1 MVYIRHDN
9 ELEKTK
15 ARVVVA
21 VARVVVVR
29 VF

>member
-1 MVYIRHDN
+1 MAYIRHDN

-15 ARVVVA
+15 AQVVVA
-21 VARVVVVR
+21 VAGVIVVR